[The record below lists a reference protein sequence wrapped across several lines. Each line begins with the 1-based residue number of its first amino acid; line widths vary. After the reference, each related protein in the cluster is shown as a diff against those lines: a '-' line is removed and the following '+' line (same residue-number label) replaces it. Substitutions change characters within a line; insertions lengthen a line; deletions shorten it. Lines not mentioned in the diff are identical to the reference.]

1 MTRCARCRVRWV
13 VAVAALPVAAAAY
26 RHWHLR
32 WGATD
37 AEVRAPMAGD
47 DLLLSSQFT
56 CTRAIDIAAPP
67 EQVWPWLAQV
77 GVGRAGFYSYDLLD
91 NRGRPS
97 ADYVMQRWQHPQVG
111 EIAAPMVEPIQ
122 EGMYFRVHLAEE
134 PHRLVWA
141 KDDSTWSWQ
150 LTPTPDG
157 GTRLVTRLRQRY
169 DVRSP
174 ELLVTVPLLEIGDFP
189 MMRRMLRGIRER
201 AEAETGAA
209 ADA

>member
-1 MTRCARCRVRWV
+1 MTQ
-13 VAVAALPVAAAAY
+13 
-26 RHWHLR
+26 
-32 WGATD
+32 T
-37 AEVRAPMAGD
+37 AEGSLKM
-47 DLLLSSQFT
+47 
-56 CTRAIDIAAPP
+56 IAAEGESIPGSRL
-67 EQVWPWLAQV
+67 EIMK
-77 GVGRAGFYSYDLLD
+77 GVGHF
-91 NRGRPS
+91 
-97 ADYVMQRWQHPQVG
+97 PQ
-111 EIAAPMVEPIQ
+111 
-122 EGMYFRVHLAEE
+122 AEE